1 MLNLIP
7 KGRLMCPKRRK
18 NVKQK
23 CISESLNLAAMFF
36 DAAWQATL
44 VGMFCTTYKKTF
56 SQHHY
61 DTVWSI
67 LEGNI
72 KVSSIKLCSSQSVNI
87 GFHCPKK
94 YIDK

>member
-1 MLNLIP
+1 
-7 KGRLMCPKRRK
+7 MCQKRRK
-18 NVKQK
+18 HVKQ
-23 CISESLNLAAMFF
+23 IIIVESLYLAAMFF
-36 DAAWQATL
+36 DADWQPAL
-44 VGMFCTTYKKTF
+44 AGMFCTTYKKTF

-87 GFHCPKK
+87 GFHGPKK